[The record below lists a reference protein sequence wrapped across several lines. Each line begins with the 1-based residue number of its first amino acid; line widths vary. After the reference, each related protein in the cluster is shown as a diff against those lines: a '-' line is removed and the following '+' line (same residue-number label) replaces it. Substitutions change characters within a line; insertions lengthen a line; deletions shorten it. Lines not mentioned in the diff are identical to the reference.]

1 MRGSTCGR
9 AKGWAKERLST
20 CNIPVHLYNRSMK
33 KKRYIS
39 TIHLAVIAALLMQAS
54 ILTAQGEAESTIPL
68 SRVALFSSGVG
79 YFQRDGH
86 VEGNSTV
93 ELKFVTSQIN
103 DILKSLILRDFDGG
117 NISRV
122 NFSSRD
128 PLAKTLKSFT
138 IDLADNPG
146 LAAILNQARGE
157 AVELTTSE
165 KIEGRILGVERVQEL
180 EEQGY
185 NINLITARGLQ
196 SIRLVEVTEI
206 RFLKPS
212 LEEELHKALSLI
224 AEEHN
229 RDKKNVVL
237 HFTGQGKRRVSIG
250 YLVETPVWKTS
261 YRLVLGDNNSH
272 FLQGW
277 AIVENTTDEDWQ
289 DVELS
294 LVSGEPI
301 SFTMDLYRPI
311 YLRRPHVELDI
322 RGSVQSQVYD
332 DDLGYGADAEE
343 LIAESAPPA
352 MFDRRMAAKKSL
364 AYSREEQEM
373 DLTKGVESAARAGTT
388 GEFYQYRIKAPVTIA
403 RQESAMLPI
412 VSREIE
418 GERISI
424 YNEGVY
430 DRHPL
435 NGLLL
440 KNSTEIYLTGGPIT
454 VFDQGTYAG
463 DSRILLIPPGGERL
477 ISYSVDL
484 DTEVKVERKTKG
496 DTMVSVKIIHGNLF
510 SKSIR
515 RRELTYIIKNRGAR
529 ERTILLEQPV
539 DPGWQLAT
547 PAKAEERTRSHYRF
561 KVKVGAAGGGN
572 SEKSFKVVE
581 EKSLSQTIVLSNMS
595 SKNIEFYLKAE
606 VISKKVKDALAKLSS
621 MKARLYSTE
630 AEIKKLQQRYRVIS
644 TDQKRIRDN
653 MYQLNENSKLYK
665 RYVATLSEQ
674 EDEINNLLVRI
685 EELENQQREEQDA
698 VNQYLLSLDVE

>member
-1 MRGSTCGR
+1 
-9 AKGWAKERLST
+9 
-20 CNIPVHLYNRSMK
+20 MK
-33 KKRYIS
+33 KKRHIP
-39 TIHLAVIAALLMQAS
+39 TVHLAVIAALILQAS

-68 SRVALFSSGVG
+68 SRVVLFSSGVG

-93 ELKFVTSQIN
+93 ELKFATGQIN
-103 DILKSLILRDFDGG
+103 DILKSLVLRDFDGG

-138 IDLADNPG
+138 IDLAGNPG
-146 LAAILNQARGE
+146 LAAIINQARGE

-165 KIEGRILGVERVQEL
+165 KIEGTILGVERVQEL
-180 EEQGY
+180 EEQWY
-185 NINLITARGLQ
+185 NINLITAKGLQ
-196 SIRLVEVTEI
+196 SIRLAEVTEI
-206 RFLKPS
+206 RFLKPA
-212 LEEELHKALSLI
+212 LEEDLHKALSLI

-237 HFTGQGKRRVSIG
+237 HFAGQGKRRVSVG

-261 YRLVLGDNNSH
+261 YRLVLGDDNSH

-311 YLRRPHVELDI
+311 YLPRPHIELDI
-322 RGSVQSQVYD
+322 RRSVQSQVYD
-332 DDLGYGADAEE
+332 DDLGYGTGAEE
-343 LIAESAPPA
+343 MLSESAPPA
-352 MFDRRMAAKKSL
+352 MFDSRMAAKKSL
-364 AYSREEQEM
+364 AYSGDEQEM
-373 DLTKGVESAARAGTT
+373 DLAQGVESAARAGTT

-430 DRHPL
+430 SKHPL

-463 DSRILLIPPGGERL
+463 DSRILLVPPGGERL

-484 DTEVKVERKTKG
+484 DTEIKVERETKG
-496 DTMVSVKIIHGNLF
+496 DTLVSVKIIHGNLL

-515 RRELTYIIKNRGAR
+515 RRELTYIIKNRGER
-529 ERTILLEQPV
+529 ERTILLEQPIN
-539 DPGWQLAT
+539 PGWQLT
-547 PAKAEERTRSHYRF
+547 QPAKAEEQTRSHYRF
-561 KVKVGAAGGGN
+561 KVKVGAVSGSN
-572 SEKSFKVVE
+572 SEKNFKVVE
-581 EKSLSQTIVLSNMS
+581 EKSLGQTIVLSNMS
-595 SKNIEFYLKAE
+595 SKNIEFYLRAE
-606 VISKKVKDALAKLSS
+606 VISKEVKDALAKLSS
-621 MKARLYSTE
+621 MKVRLYSTE
-630 AEIKKLQQRYRVIS
+630 AEIRKLQQRYKVIT

-653 MYQLNENSKLYK
+653 MSHLNENSELYK

-674 EDEINNLLVRI
+674 EDEINNLLLRI
-685 EELENQQREEQDA
+685 EELENQRREEQNA
-698 VNQYLLSLDVE
+698 VNQYLLSLEVE

>member
-1 MRGSTCGR
+1 
-9 AKGWAKERLST
+9 
-20 CNIPVHLYNRSMK
+20 MK
-33 KKRYIS
+33 KKRHIP
-39 TIHLAVIAALLMQAS
+39 TIHLAVIAALILQAS

-68 SRVALFSSGVG
+68 SRVVLFSSGVG

-86 VEGNSTV
+86 IEGNSSV

-103 DILKSLILRDFDGG
+103 DILKSLVLRDFDGG

-138 IDLADNPG
+138 INLADNPG
-146 LAAILNQARGE
+146 LAAIINQARGE
-157 AVELTTSE
+157 VVELTTLE
-165 KIEGRILGVERVQEL
+165 KIEGKILGVERIQEL
-180 EEQGY
+180 EEQWY
-185 NINLITARGLQ
+185 NINLVTAKGLQ
-196 SIRLVEVTEI
+196 SIRLAEVTEI
-206 RFLKPS
+206 RFLRPA

-237 HFTGQGKRRVSIG
+237 HFTGQGKRRVSVG

-277 AIVENTTDEDWQ
+277 AIAENTTDEDWQ

-294 LVSGEPI
+294 LVSGEPV

-311 YLRRPHVELDI
+311 YLSRPHVELDI

-332 DDLGYGADAEE
+332 DDLGYGTDAEE
-343 LIAESAPPA
+343 VLSASPPPA
-352 MFDRRMAAKKSL
+352 MLKRSMAAKESL
-364 AYSREEQEM
+364 AYNRDEQEM
-373 DLTKGVESAARAGTT
+373 DLTKGVQSAARAGTT
-388 GEFYQYRIKAPVTIA
+388 GEFYQYRIEAPVTIA

-430 DRHPL
+430 AAHPL

-440 KNSTEIYLTGGPIT
+440 KNSTGVYLTGGPIT

-463 DSRILLIPPGGERL
+463 DSRILLVPPG
-477 ISYSVDL
+477 
-484 DTEVKVERKTKG
+484 
-496 DTMVSVKIIHGNLF
+496 
-510 SKSIR
+510 
-515 RRELTYIIKNRGAR
+515 
-529 ERTILLEQPV
+529 EQPV
-539 DPGWQLAT
+539 DPGWQLT
-547 PAKAEERTRSHYRF
+547 LPAKAEEQTRSHYRF
-561 KVKVGAAGGGN
+561 KVKVGAADGSN

-581 EKSLSQTIVLSNMS
+581 EKSLGQTIVLANMS

-621 MKARLYSTE
+621 MKARLYRTE
-630 AEIKKLQQRYRVIS
+630 VEIKKLQQRYRVIS

-653 MYQLNENSKLYK
+653 MYQLNKNSELYK

-674 EDEINNLLVRI
+674 EDEINNLLLRI

-698 VNQYLLSLDVE
+698 VNQYLLSLEVE